1 MKKILITGANGQ
13 LGQSIQEIAPN
24 YDNLDFIFVTR
35 KDLDITNQEE
45 VVNYFNKNTFDAVVN
60 CAAYTAVDLAESD
73 EANARLINA
82 TATKYLAEQT
92 AKQNIPLI
100 HISTD
105 YVFDGSVATPRL
117 ETDQVHPIGVY
128 GQTKLEGEELA
139 LAINPKTIIIR
150 TAWVYSKYGKNFVK
164 TMLWLF
170 NEKEEIGVI
179 NDQIGAPTNAVDLAD
194 AIAQILSKNEL
205 TYGIFNYSNE
215 GTCSWYDFA
224 TKIKELSQSRIK
236 INPIPTSAYPTA
248 AKRPA
253 YSLLDK
259 SKIKETYQLEIPNWK
274 ESLKQSLCNKKGISF

>member
-1 MKKILITGANGQ
+1 MKKILVTGANGQ

-24 YDNLDFIFVTR
+24 YANLDFVFVTR
-35 KDLDITNQEE
+35 KELDITNEE
-45 VVNYFNKNTFDAVVN
+45 QVFNYFSNNIFDAAVN
-60 CAAYTAVDLAESD
+60 CVAYTAVDLAESD
-73 EANARLINA
+73 EVNVRLINA
-82 TATKYLAEQT
+82 TATRYLAEQT

-105 YVFDGSVATPRL
+105 YVFDGSVATARL
-117 ETDQVHPIGVY
+117 ETDQVNPIGVY

-164 TMLWLF
+164 TMLRLF

-179 NDQIGAPTNAVDLAD
+179 NDQIGSPTNAVDLAD
-194 AIAQILSKNEL
+194 AIAQILSKEEL

-224 TKIKELSQSRIK
+224 TKIKELSRSTIK
-236 INPIPTSAYPTA
+236 INPIPTSAYPTT

-259 SKIKETYQLEIPNWK
+259 SKIKETYQLEIPNWE
-274 ESLKQSLCNKKGISF
+274 ESLKKELTTLL